1 MAQSEPRFAHSP
13 LRLVVS
19 AGLTI
24 GLVIMGDSLLYNL
37 LPLEAARLGIS
48 LPLVGILLSA
58 NRIVRLASNA
68 WMSAVFERFGPRLPF
83 IAAAA
88 LGLATTLV
96 YGAGWG
102 AAAFLAARLG
112 WGIAWSALRQGGYQA
127 VWTDGSDVKG
137 RHMGLV
143 WGIVRMGS
151 AISVMAG
158 GFLRDRFGY
167 NVAVWA
173 VACAG
178 VLGIPVALSMR
189 WPASQRATRAPN
201 GAPASGWGE
210 AFRDRRRR
218 LILAAGL
225 ADSLFEGVIVS
236 TASLFLAGVLGS
248 ANGALDVGIGLGT
261 LGGMLLAVRWTSD
274 LIFGPAFGALSD
286 RLGQPR
292 TAVLLSCALLA
303 ATGGAAAARGLA
315 AALGMA
321 LMFVIGAGLNIV
333 LGTLAN
339 GLALR
344 AERPHLFVGVYTTAT
359 DAGLAL
365 GPIVAYAVGGAS
377 RLPAL
382 YVAIV
387 LLITLAVIAF
397 RRAGR

>member
-1 MAQSEPRFAHSP
+1 MTQSKPRPAHSP

-48 LPLVGILLSA
+48 LPLVGVLLSA
-58 NRIVRLASNA
+58 NRIVRLVSNA

-83 IAAAA
+83 IGAAA

-112 WGIAWSALRQGGYQA
+112 WGVAWSALRQGGYQA
-127 VWTDGSDVKG
+127 VWTDTCDVKG
-137 RHMGLV
+137 RYMGLV

-151 AISVMAG
+151 AISVVAG

-167 NVAVWA
+167 SVAVWA

-201 GAPASGWGE
+201 GALTSGWSE

-225 ADSLFEGVIVS
+225 ADSLFEGIIVS

-248 ANGALDVGIGLGT
+248 VNGALDVGIGLGT

-303 ATGGAAAARGLA
+303 ATSGAAAARGLA
-315 AALGMA
+315 AALCLA
-321 LMFVIGAGLNIV
+321 LMFIIGAGLNIV

-344 AERPHLFVGVYTTAT
+344 AERPHLFVGVYTTAA

-365 GPIVAYAVGGAS
+365 GPIAAYAVGGTS

-387 LLITLAVIAF
+387 LLITLAVIAY

>member
-1 MAQSEPRFAHSP
+1 MTETSSRPAPSP

-19 AGLTI
+19 AGLTV

-37 LPLEAARLGIS
+37 LPLEAPRLGIS
-48 LPLVGILLSA
+48 LPLVGVLLSA
-58 NRIVRLASNA
+58 NRIVRLLSNA

-83 IAAAA
+83 IGAAV
-88 LGLATTLV
+88 LGLLTTAT
-96 YGAGWG
+96 YGARWG
-102 AAAFLAARLG
+102 FAAFLAARLG
-112 WGIAWSALRQGGYQA
+112 WGVAWSALRQGGYQA
-127 VWTDGSDVKG
+127 VWANGNDIKG
-137 RHMGLV
+137 RHMGLL

-151 AISVMAG
+151 AVSVVAG

-167 NVAVWA
+167 NAAVWA
-173 VACAG
+173 VVCAG
-178 VLGIPVALSMR
+178 ALGIPVALSIR
-189 WPASQRATRAPN
+189 WPAAQQPARAPS
-201 GAPASGWGE
+201 GAVLPALAE

-236 TASLFLAGVLGS
+236 TASLFIA
-248 ANGALDVGIGLGT
+248 GALGGEDTGLGIGLGLGA

-286 RLGQPR
+286 RLGQAR
-292 TAVLLSCALLA
+292 TAAVLVCALLA
-303 ATGGAAAARGLA
+303 AASGTAATRGIA
-315 AALGMA
+315 AALCLA
-321 LMFVIGAGLNIV
+321 LVFVIGAGLNIV

-339 GLALR
+339 GLAVR

-365 GPIVAYAVGGAS
+365 GPLVAYAPGAVS
-377 RLPAL
+377 RLPLL

-387 LLITLAVIAF
+387 SLIAVAVIAF
-397 RRAGR
+397 WRAK

>member
-1 MAQSEPRFAHSP
+1 MSDTLPHPTQNP
-13 LRLVVS
+13 LRLVIS

-68 WMSAVFERFGPRLPF
+68 WMSTIFERFGPRLPF
-83 IAAAA
+83 IGAAV
-88 LGLATTLV
+88 LGLATTAT

-102 AAAFLAARLG
+102 FAAFLAARLG
-112 WGIAWSALRQGGYQA
+112 WGVAWSALRQGGYQA
-127 VWTDGSDVKG
+127 VWTETNHVKG
-137 RHMGLV
+137 RYMGLL
-143 WGIVRMGS
+143 WGMIRMGS
-151 AISVMAG
+151 AVAVVAG

-167 NVAVWA
+167 STAVWA

-178 VLGIPVALSMR
+178 AIGILVALSMR
-189 WPASQRATRAPN
+189 WPTSRRPSRTPN
-201 GAPASGWGE
+201 GSIASGWGE

-225 ADSLFEGVIVS
+225 VDSLFEGVMVS
-236 TASLFLAGVLGS
+236 TASLFLAGIMGGTDMTAAAGL
-248 ANGALDVGIGLGT
+248 GLGT
-261 LGGMLLAVRWTSD
+261 LGGMLLAVRWTSG

-292 TAVLLSCALLA
+292 TAAMLACALLVA
-303 ATGGAAAARGLA
+303 VAGAAAARGIP
-315 AALGMA
+315 AALCLA
-321 LMFVIGAGLNIV
+321 LIFILSAGLSIV

-344 AERPHLFVGVYTTAT
+344 AERPHLFVGIYTTAT

-365 GPIVAYAVGGAS
+365 GPLVAYTSGGVS
-377 RLPAL
+377 RLPVL
-382 YVAIV
+382 YFAIAS
-387 LLITLAVIAF
+387 LIVIAVMAF
-397 RRAGR
+397 WRTR